1 MTDKSETDRENA
13 DVCGHPMTAREQDLH
28 AWFVREVLPL
38 EAALTNFLRH
48 NWRNQADISDLLQ
61 DIYVRV
67 FESARKAL
75 PISTRSFVFTIAHN
89 LLVDRLRREQ
99 IIPLQAIE
107 NLEALGVAAD
117 APGPDDHTIAREELR
132 RVQAALDLLPPRAR
146 EAVVLFQVQGLSRQ
160 EIAVRMGIAE
170 KTVTSHLNAG
180 MRALADLLY
189 GSAKSGRSIP

>member
-1 MTDKSETDRENA
+1 MTEMSETDRENA
-13 DVCGHPMTAREQDLH
+13 DARSQTMTAREEDLH

-67 FESARKAL
+67 YDAAAKAL
-75 PISTRSFVFTIAHN
+75 PASVRAFVFTTAHN

-99 IIPLQAIE
+99 IVPLQAIE
-107 NLEALGVAAD
+107 SLEALGMAAD
-117 APGPDDHTIAREELR
+117 APGPDEHTIAREELR

-146 EAVVLFQVQGLSRQ
+146 QAVILFQVHGLSRQ
-160 EIAVRMGIAE
+160 EIGVRMGISE
-170 KTVTSHLNAG
+170 KTVTAHLNAG

-189 GSAKSGRSIP
+189 GGTKTGWSIP

>member
-1 MTDKSETDRENA
+1 MTDISETDRDNA
-13 DVCGHPMTAREQDLH
+13 GARSQAMTAREEDLH

-48 NWRNQADISDLLQ
+48 NWRNQADISDLVQ
-61 DIYVRV
+61 DVYVRV
-67 FESARKAL
+67 FDAARKAI
-75 PISTRSFVFTIAHN
+75 PSSTRAFVFTTAHN

-99 IIPLQAIE
+99 VIPLQAIE
-107 NLEALGVAAD
+107 DLEALGVAAD
-117 APGPDDHTIAREELR
+117 APGPDEHTMAREELR

-146 EAVVLFQVQGLSRQ
+146 EAVVLFQVHGFSRQ

-180 MRALADLLY
+180 MRTLADLLY
-189 GSAKSGRSIP
+189 GGSKTGRSIP

>member
-1 MTDKSETDRENA
+1 MTDTSETDRGNA
-13 DVCGHPMTAREQDLH
+13 DARRGMTVRETELH

-67 FESARKAL
+67 YDAAGKAL
-75 PISTRSFVFTIAHN
+75 PASTRSFVFSTAHN
-89 LLVDRLRREQ
+89 LLVDRVRRERVV
-99 IIPLQAIE
+99 PLQAIE
-107 NLEALGVAAD
+107 DIEALSIAAD
-117 APGPDDHTIAREELR
+117 TPGPDAHTIAREELR
-132 RVQAALDLLPPRAR
+132 RVQAALEHLPARAR
-146 EAVVLFQVQGLSRQ
+146 EAIVLHQVDGLSRR
-160 EIAVRMGIAE
+160 EIALRMGIAE

-189 GSAKSGRSIP
+189 GDAKKGIS